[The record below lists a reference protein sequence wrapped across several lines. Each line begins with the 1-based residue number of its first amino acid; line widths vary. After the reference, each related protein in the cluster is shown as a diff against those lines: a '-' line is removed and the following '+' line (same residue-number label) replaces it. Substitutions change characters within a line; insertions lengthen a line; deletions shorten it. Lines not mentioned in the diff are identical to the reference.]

1 MTEKYSN
8 FTNESRSSSN
18 NLTVVSA
25 DPLQNPP
32 PPELNQAPPEQTPPQ
47 QTPIQPVMAP
57 IQPPMQPGMMPPMQP
72 GMMPMQPG
80 MMPMQPGMMPMQ
92 PGMMQPGMMSMQ
104 PTPGTILYTG
114 IPLMVIQ
121 DPLED
126 LRLAKT
132 AIVAQEME
140 LLEIITNCETP
151 NRYHVFLQDEYGNSK
166 YLFKCKEESSW
177 YQRNCCPASTR
188 GLEMNIK
195 HVINQVSLNDDFS
208 KSYIKFDKPFKC
220 TCCCLARP
228 IMKGTLLQ
236 TNTPIGTIQE
246 PCTVCDPMINV
257 ISKEGI
263 LKYHI
268 TTNCCQCGYCCRNSI
283 CGKLSKINFSIIKP
297 GEDPNSKAAGMV
309 TRQVKGV
316 QNIVSD
322 ADSYKLVF
330 PPDAT
335 PEDKLMLIGAVLMLD
350 YQYYENAG
358 GENPDMMN
366 NRGGLLY

>member
-80 MMPMQPGMMPMQ
+80 MMPMQPGMM
-92 PGMMQPGMMSMQ
+92 QPGMMSMQ
-104 PTPGTILYTG
+104 PTPGTILYKG

-208 KSYIKFDKPFKC
+208 KSYIKF
-220 TCCCLARP
+220 
-228 IMKGTLLQ
+228 
-236 TNTPIGTIQE
+236 E
-246 PCTVCDPMINV
+246 
-257 ISKEGI
+257 E
-263 LKYHI
+263 
-268 TTNCCQCGYCCRNSI
+268 
-283 CGKLSKINFSIIKP
+283 
-297 GEDPNSKAAGMV
+297 
-309 TRQVKGV
+309 
-316 QNIVSD
+316 
-322 ADSYKLVF
+322 
-330 PPDAT
+330 
-335 PEDKLMLIGAVLMLD
+335 
-350 YQYYENAG
+350 
-358 GENPDMMN
+358 
-366 NRGGLLY
+366 

>member
-57 IQPPMQPGMMPPMQP
+57 IQPPMQPGMMP
-72 GMMPMQPG
+72 MQPG

-104 PTPGTILYTG
+104 PTPGTILYKG

-166 YLFKCKEESSW
+166 YLFKCCLHV
-177 YQRNCCPASTR
+177 R
-188 GLEMNIK
+188 IK
-195 HVINQVSLNDDFS
+195 
-208 KSYIKFDKPFKC
+208 KFLK
-220 TCCCLARP
+220 
-228 IMKGTLLQ
+228 TLLYFSFC
-236 TNTPIGTIQE
+236 IA
-246 PCTVCDPMINV
+246 
-257 ISKEGI
+257 I
-263 LKYHI
+263 L
-268 TTNCCQCGYCCRNSI
+268 C
-283 CGKLSKINFSIIKP
+283 
-297 GEDPNSKAAGMV
+297 
-309 TRQVKGV
+309 
-316 QNIVSD
+316 
-322 ADSYKLVF
+322 
-330 PPDAT
+330 
-335 PEDKLMLIGAVLMLD
+335 
-350 YQYYENAG
+350 
-358 GENPDMMN
+358 
-366 NRGGLLY
+366 LLYS